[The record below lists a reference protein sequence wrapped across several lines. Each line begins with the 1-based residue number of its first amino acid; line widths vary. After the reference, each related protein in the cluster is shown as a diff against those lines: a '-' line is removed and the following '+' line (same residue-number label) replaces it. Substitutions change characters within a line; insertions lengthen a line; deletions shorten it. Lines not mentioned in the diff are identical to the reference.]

1 MLLPTLHVSLQNFSA
16 TFENLLMSSG
26 QSYLSEHQELFSTRR
41 HLLTEIYHQVNRVS
55 AINPLRFKR
64 NTSCTKS
71 NLAVVAIMST
81 SSIPI
86 IYCLHPTDHI
96 YTPITRPPSPFILTV
111 SYIPSSNDHF
121 PRSVSYL
128 FSIHHHFLFQLPALL
143 SVLFSFLVAT
153 RSQNFSVPNLTLNIL
168 RFSAYYTLF

>member
-64 NTSCTKS
+64 VTSTKS
-71 NLAVVAIMST
+71 NPAVVAIMST

-86 IYCLHPTDHI
+86 ICCLHPTDHI
-96 YTPITRPPSPFILTV
+96 STPTSRPLSPFILTV

-121 PRSVSYL
+121 STSVSYL
-128 FSIHHHFLFQLPALL
+128 FSIHHHFLFQL
-143 SVLFSFLVAT
+143 
-153 RSQNFSVPNLTLNIL
+153 
-168 RFSAYYTLF
+168 